1 MCPQCLGFVA
11 PVPSLQP
18 EPDEQTPSSKCT
30 GYTSSLADSSFLNL
44 TRTKIEAL
52 AAADKRREQRGVLA
66 RGQAEL
72 QPTIRSL
79 RQVTSVPAA
88 HPFGGEEASGD
99 RRPMNG

>member
-52 AAADKRREQRGVLA
+52 LTNGNAESNVECLREGKLSCSTQYAL
-66 RGQAEL
+66 
-72 QPTIRSL
+72 
-79 RQVTSVPAA
+79 SV
-88 HPFGGEEASGD
+88 
-99 RRPMNG
+99 R